1 MNTKKI
7 KLVFMY
13 ITCFTLLMT
22 AKEATA
28 QINLN
33 KIANKAKSVVKDA
46 AKDAA
51 KEMLKDD
58 EKKVEEK
65 TTSPSKPTSPTT
77 KSTPASSDNSKPAST
92 KETVSPPAKSSSTSS
107 NVSSTKIPAGT
118 KTLYVSMTTGNNR
131 NDGSK
136 EAPYKNLQ
144 KAIDEA
150 PADAVILVAE
160 GNYFGTLNSGNI
172 NIKKA
177 VKIYGGFTTDFSKRD
192 ILTHLTMVQPTP
204 ESNGTQNGQG
214 TVQIQVKEAN
224 TEVVIDGIIFD
235 RGNSIAYNSRGDG
248 KPEGVESPMMQPI
261 GAAGIGGEKFS
272 NPQVYTTQTAIIYL
286 ENPRCDLTVNNCA
299 FLNAP
304 NYGIRGMFGGSK
316 ATINNCIFINNRM
329 AACEITKGGI
339 AVEATEVHFSNNTVL
354 FSWSRLKDLGDMG
367 YGYRYMTG
375 LDSYVTNNI
384 IGLSTFAG
392 IDRTRIDSDKT
403 KEAKRITT
411 AENNIFFFNRQA
423 DLTLPG
429 GGKFMRIW
437 VADFDDVDQLAKSS
451 GNKTLNDPKIFKG
464 KINEAYLNGFL
475 SVAYKEDFS
484 YDPNSSVNT
493 FRSAMGMNQ
502 TGTIQSSVSM
512 YANNYPW
519 KEALNF
525 FGAIDGYG
533 AQMIK

>member
-1 MNTKKI
+1 MKSN
-7 KLVFMY
+7 KLLIMIAISLLTSFASTHVF
-13 ITCFTLLMT
+13 
-22 AKEATA
+22 A
-28 QINLN
+28 QINL
-33 KIANKAKSVVKDA
+33 KKVGDKVKTVSSEIS
-46 AKDAA
+46 K
-51 KEMLKDD
+51 D
-58 EKKVEEK
+58 EKNQ
-65 TTSPSKPTSPTT
+65 TT
-77 KSTPASSDNSKPAST
+77 KPAST
-92 KETVSPPAKSSSTSS
+92 STSS
-107 NVSSTKIPAGT
+107 QPTSSVSKVSSGT
-118 KTLYVSMTTGNNR
+118 ATLHVSMSMGNNK

-136 EAPYKNLQ
+136 SSPFKNIQ
-144 KAIDEA
+144 KAIDQA
-150 PADAVILVAE
+150 PAGAVILVAE

-172 NIKKA
+172 NITKP
-177 VKIYGGFTTDFSKRD
+177 VKIYGGYSADFSERNVLKY
-192 ILTHLTMVQPTP
+192 LTMVQPTP

-214 TVQIQVKEAN
+214 TIQIQVKEAN

-235 RGNSIAYNSRGDG
+235 RGNSIAYNPKGEG
-248 KPEGVESPMMQPI
+248 KPEGVKSPMKQPI
-261 GAAGIGGEKFS
+261 GTAGIGGDNFS
-272 NPQVYTTQTAIIYL
+272 NPNVLTTQTAIIYL
-286 ENPRCDLTVNNCA
+286 DNPRCNLTVSNCA

-304 NYGIRGMFGGSK
+304 NYGIRGMFGGTK
-316 ATINNCIFINNRM
+316 AIINNCIFINNCM

-392 IDRTRIDSDKT
+392 LDRTRIDSDKT

-525 FGAIDGYG
+525 FGAVDGYG
-533 AQMIK
+533 AQAIK